1 MVGVRHGLTRGGAAL
16 ALSVLAMGLCAPAF
30 ADWGGDATTGGVR
43 MNFKDRKELA
53 QIKADAAA
61 AKAKAAKAAVHF
73 EYASVV
79 NCPGNRPD
87 STTRNDFCDAAALAC
102 QGNTPEEGLG
112 PSVRMWR
119 REVGGDGTPRGAWE
133 DLGFTCFP
141 EEAPNPV
148 RPALTMQMVLA
159 AFHDTAFARPELTIQ
174 PKGNVTLVTLPTY
187 FQVAWPEA
195 GFQPGEIDHPSPARM
210 AGFQVEIRPTLR
222 SVTYVYGD
230 GTTSGPTQSL
240 GGPYP
245 TGDITRAY
253 DKAGRLQVRADIT
266 YGGQFR
272 VGGGAWVDIPAEVV
286 VRGTP
291 EPLEVRTA
299 KARLVSH

>member
-1 MVGVRHGLTRGGAAL
+1 MAGLRHGLSRVAASVMLSAL
-16 ALSVLAMGLCAPAF
+16 AIGVCAPAF
-30 ADWGGDATTGGVR
+30 ADWGGKATVGGVR
-43 MNFKDRKELA
+43 MTVKDRKELQ
-53 QIKADAAA
+53 QINADAAE

-73 EYASVV
+73 EYASVA

-87 STTRNDFCDAAALAC
+87 SSTRNDFCKAAALAC
-102 QGNTPEEGLG
+102 EGNTPEEGLG
-112 PSVRMWR
+112 PSVRVWR
-119 REVGGDGTPRGAWE
+119 RQVGGDGVPRGEWE

-159 AFHDTAFARPELTIQ
+159 AFHDTAFAHAGLTIQ

-187 FQVAWPEA
+187 FALAWPEA
-195 GFQPGEIDHPSPARM
+195 GFQPGEVDRPSPARM
-210 AGFQVEIRPTLR
+210 AGFQVEIRPTLQ

-230 GTTSGPTQSL
+230 GTTSGPTQSM

-245 TGDITRAY
+245 TGDVTHAY
-253 DKAGRLQVRADIT
+253 DEPGRFQVRADVT

-291 EPLEVRTA
+291 EALEVKTA
-299 KARLVSH
+299 KARLVAH

>member
-1 MVGVRHGLTRGGAAL
+1 MVTGWAASSGAQ
-16 ALSVLAMGLCAPAF
+16 
-30 ADWGGDATTGGVR
+30 ADDGDGIWGGSATTQDSLRV
-43 MNFKDRKELA
+43 NYHDRKEM
-53 QIKADAAA
+53 QQVKAEAAA
-61 AKAKAAKAAVHF
+61 AKVEAAQAKVHF
-73 EYASVV
+73 EYASVA

-87 STTRNDFCDAAALAC
+87 SPTRSDFCDAAALAC
-102 QGNTPEEGLG
+102 QGNTPEQGLG
-112 PSVRMWR
+112 PSVRMFR
-119 REVGGDGTPRGAWE
+119 REVGGDGVPRGGWE
-133 DLGFTCFP
+133 DRGFTCLP

-159 AFHDTAFARPELTIQ
+159 AFHDTAFARPELTVQ

-187 FQVAWPEA
+187 FQVAWPA
-195 GFQPGEIDHPSPARM
+195 SGFQPGEVDRPNPTRM

-230 GTTSGPTQSL
+230 GTTSAPTTSL

-245 TGDITRAY
+245 SGDITRAY
-253 DKAGRLQVRADIT
+253 DRAGRLQVRADVT

-272 VGGGAWVDIPAEVV
+272 VGAGAWVDIPAEVV

-291 EPLEVRTA
+291 APLEVRTA
-299 KARLVSH
+299 KARLVSQ